1 MLAIYPQPLP
11 GFLLP
16 LLWDLLR
23 NFSSFFTV
31 AVHAHQHGFILCFL
45 CLITAASFSGCPPTR
60 RSPLP
65 VSLSSSIVYAG
76 LWLPIRTSFRIPMSR
91 SHCVCTLTL
100 YAVGC
105 RETYAYRAHWSS
117 YCYISFSY
125 SWEIPMESHG
135 NRRISLFAEPAPWT
149 VVTGVRKPK

>member
-1 MLAIYPQPLP
+1 MLAIHPQPLP
-11 GFLLP
+11 EIFITPLAGSSMGHLLIF
-16 LLWDLLR
+16 
-23 NFSSFFTV
+23 NV
-31 AVHAHQHGFILCFL
+31 AVRVHQHGFILCFL

-65 VSLSSSIVYAG
+65 VSLSSLIVYAG
-76 LWLPIRTSFRIPMSR
+76 LWLPIRTSFWIPMSR